1 MTAKRFKEQSAS
13 LPSIIVIPAQ
23 AGIRKHKGWRLKSGM
38 LSGIFCCRCESAK
51 GFNLVELMI
60 VLFMSTLI
68 LTAMA
73 SVFTT
78 SGNVFNK
85 IKNISDAK
93 EISKSGMA
101 QLEWLFQRWG
111 TSTPCDNADTAL
123 CTKLQDCRV
132 NGAYLY
138 PPPAMVCMT
147 ILEDSNAEPC
157 YEAHFYANLYG
168 SGFVRT
174 PSAANLSAMKIKSC
188 RLSGVSRQNCYH
200 LKKGAR
206 FLADQQDP
214 AVYTPLV
221 FSLSGLSDNNLDCT
235 DSTVLSNAEVSAG
248 VSALNGQM
256 KDGTGNFTSNY
267 VLEGG
272 EIILRVPHRVRLF
285 CKKNSADRNRRW
297 LYMEATDMASDC
309 TSNEPVQPLVPV
321 NSFVIAAQGQGV
333 VVTMQVRGPNGNT
346 IKTQRHFAR

>member
-1 MTAKRFKEQSAS
+1 MTAKRFGEQSAS

-23 AGIRKHKGWRLKSGM
+23 AGIRKHKGWRLE
-38 LSGIFCCRCESAK
+38 SGIFRCRSENDK

-73 SVFTT
+73 SIFTT

-85 IKNISDAK
+85 IKNISDVK
-93 EISKSGMA
+93 EISKGGMA

-221 FSLSGLSDNNLDCT
+221 FPSQAFPTTIWTARIAQCSPMLKC
-235 DSTVLSNAEVSAG
+235 
-248 VSALNGQM
+248 
-256 KDGTGNFTSNY
+256 
-267 VLEGG
+267 
-272 EIILRVPHRVRLF
+272 R
-285 CKKNSADRNRRW
+285 
-297 LYMEATDMASDC
+297 
-309 TSNEPVQPLVPV
+309 PVC
-321 NSFVIAAQGQGV
+321 
-333 VVTMQVRGPNGNT
+333 
-346 IKTQRHFAR
+346 RH